1 MDVILYILNFIN
13 DLEARKKKSQ
23 ILKILLS
30 FISIFKIR
38 IYTINVVI
46 KFNENSVSESLFIIC
61 I

>member
-23 ILKILLS
+23 ILKILS